1 MLNLRFHSFLI
12 FLIPVIAIHVSFF
25 LSTSIGTLDLCNPY
39 IDGCLSISR
48 SSRQPISILFFKVL
62 MIVSGILLFFIWPR
76 ILKKSDNSTFKFI
89 GQIGSIFLIIYVIA
103 LGNDGDVS
111 RFMRQYG
118 VFIFYLSTLSS
129 QWYYSFYMKI
139 NSLKLISY
147 WQIVATIA
155 SIPFYIYLKNDSA
168 FENIFEWWLSLSIN
182 VWFLMYFIYLSNH
195 EELQ

>member
-62 MIVSGILLFFIWPR
+62 MIISGMLLFFIWPR
-76 ILKKSDNSTFKFI
+76 ILKKNDNSAFKFI

-103 LGNDGDVS
+103 LGNDGDIY

-118 VFIFYLSTLSS
+118 VFIFYLSTLLS
-129 QWYYSFYMKI
+129 QWYYSFYIKI
-139 NSLKLISY
+139 DSLKLISY
-147 WQIVATIA
+147 WQIVMTIV
-155 SIPFYIYLKNDSA
+155 SIPFYVYLKNDSS

-182 VWFLMYFIYLSNH
+182 VWFLMYFIYLTKH
-195 EELQ
+195 EEHQ

>member
-12 FLIPVIAIHVSFF
+12 FLIPVIAIHASFF

-62 MIVSGILLFFIWPR
+62 MIISGMLLFFIWPR
-76 ILKKSDNSTFKFI
+76 ILKKNDNSAFKFI

-103 LGNDGDVS
+103 LGNDGDIY

-118 VFIFYLSTLSS
+118 VFIFYLSTLLS
-129 QWYYSFYMKI
+129 QWYYSFYIKI
-139 NSLKLISY
+139 DSLKLISY
-147 WQIVATIA
+147 WQIVMTIV
-155 SIPFYIYLKNDSA
+155 SIPFYVYLKNDSS

-182 VWFLMYFIYLSNH
+182 VWFLMYFIYLTKH
-195 EELQ
+195 EEHQ